1 MVCHARKGPPPDG
14 ANTRPDRKAQSDGID
29 FSSWTRPGE
38 PGQVRLDLSV
48 ADIHCAGCIKRI
60 EDALHRHPAVTS
72 ARVNMSSRRVAVAWR
87 TADAGADEIAGIV
100 AALGYHVRPFDAD
113 RGRDEQD
120 AARGRE
126 LLLALAV
133 AGFAAGN
140 VMLLSVSVWSG
151 AQDATRILFHWLSAL
166 IAIPAIGY
174 AGRPFFRSAW
184 SALRVRSLNMDV
196 PISLAVILATAM
208 SLYETAH
215 HGEQTY
221 FDAAVMLLFFLLVGR
236 YLDHLMRSR
245 AHSAL
250 THLLSLSAKSAT
262 VVSPEGARTTIAIQ
276 DIEPGMIVAVAAGDG
291 IPVDGTIVEG
301 VSDLDVSAMTGESAP
316 ATASPGDTVHE
327 GTVNLTGALAVR
339 VSASAEQTL
348 LASIITMMEAAEHS
362 KARYVRLADAA
373 ARIYAPLVHGIAA
386 LTFLGW
392 MWASGGDWHFAL
404 FTAIAVLIITCPCA
418 LGLAVPVVQIVASG
432 VLFRRGI
439 MLKDGS
445 ALERLAQ
452 IDTVVFDKTGTLTL
466 GRPKL
471 VSPAIMEVEQLAI
484 AAGLAVHSN
493 HPLSKAITALAA
505 SRTVEPARVE
515 DVIERPGLGLSGRYG
530 AIAVRLGRAAWCE
543 PDRPVNS
550 DPDTAH
556 QLELC
561 LKIGDGRA
569 RTFRFEDELRD
580 DAVTVVEQLK
590 QNGFRVEI
598 LSGDRPEAVAHVAG
612 ELKVDDYRAQWTPAA
627 KAAHVAG
634 LNAGGR
640 HTLVVGDGLNDAPA
654 LAAGHAS
661 IAPSSASDA
670 GRIAADFVF
679 LGDRLQ
685 PVVFAIDTAR
695 RARRLVMQNFALAT
709 LYNMIAVPL
718 AILGYASPLI
728 AAIAMSASSLVVT
741 GNALRLRLDTAKN
754 RHAERTI
761 VPSADGTRPPDHI
774 RRSVA

>member
-14 ANTRPDRKAQSDGID
+14 TNAGPDNTARCNGLD
-29 FSSWTRPGE
+29 FASWVTPGE

-48 ADIHCAGCIKRI
+48 PDIHCAGCIRRI

-87 TADAGADEIAGIV
+87 SMDAAAGEIADIV
-100 AALGYHVRPFDAD
+100 ASLGYQVRPFDAEQ
-113 RGRDEQD
+113 GRDEAD

-151 AQDATRILFHWLSAL
+151 APEATRILFHWLSAL

-184 SALRVRSLNMDV
+184 SALRARSLNMDV
-196 PISLAVILATAM
+196 PISLAVILAAAL
-208 SLYETAH
+208 SLYETLH

-236 YLDHLMRSR
+236 YLDHLMRTR

-250 THLLSLSAKSAT
+250 THLLSLTAKSAT
-262 VVSPEGARTTIAIQ
+262 VQSAEGTHTIVAIR
-276 DIEPGMIVAVAAGDG
+276 DIEPGMIVAAAAGER
-291 IPVDGTIVEG
+291 IPVDGVIIEG
-301 VSDLDVSAMTGESAP
+301 TSDLDVSTMTGESAP
-316 ATASPGDTVHE
+316 TTVSPGDSVHE
-327 GTVNLTGALAVR
+327 GTVNLTGDLMIR

-348 LASIITMMEAAEHS
+348 LAGIITMMEAAEHS

-373 ARIYAPLVHGIAA
+373 AKVYAPLVHGIAA

-392 MWASGGDWHFAL
+392 LWASGGDWHFAL

-432 VLFRRGI
+432 VLFRHGI
-439 MLKDGS
+439 MLKDGG

-466 GRPKL
+466 GRPRL
-471 VSPAIMEVEQLAI
+471 VSPAIIEVGQLAI
-484 AAGLAVHSN
+484 AAGLAAHSN

-505 SRTVEPARVE
+505 SRTIEPAKVE
-515 DVIERPGLGLSGRYG
+515 QVTEEPGRGLSGTCNG
-530 AIAVRLGRAAWCE
+530 QLVRLGHAAWCE
-543 PDRPVNS
+543 PDLSVDSPTRAP
-550 DPDTAH
+550 H

-561 LKIGDGRA
+561 LKIGDSRV
-569 RTFRFEDELRD
+569 RSFRFEDELRD
-580 DAVTVVEQLK
+580 DARAVIDELK
-590 QNGFRVEI
+590 QRDFRIEI
-598 LSGDRPEAVAHVAG
+598 LSGDRPDAVAHVAG
-612 ELKVDDYRAQWTPAA
+612 ELAVDDYRAQWTPAA
-627 KAAHVAG
+627 KATHVAS
-634 LNAGGR
+634 LNASGR
-640 HTLVVGDGLNDAPA
+640 KTLVVGDGLNDAPA

-670 GRIAADFVF
+670 GRVAADCVF
-679 LGDRLQ
+679 LGDHLQ

-695 RARRLVMQNFALAT
+695 RARRLVMQNFALAA
-709 LYNMIAVPL
+709 LYNMVAVPL
-718 AILGYASPLI
+718 AVLGYATPLI
-728 AAIAMSASSLVVT
+728 AAIAMSTSSLVVT
-741 GNALRLRLDTAKN
+741 GNALRLRLNTAKL
-754 RHAERTI
+754 RPADRTI
-761 VPSADGTRPPDHI
+761 AFSADGPRPPDHV
-774 RRSVA
+774 RRNVA